1 MVEKVVA
8 IPRRRIGPVIGHLC
22 DADLL
27 VLNRMLA
34 FALGL
39 ADPPKTVRGEP

>member
-1 MVEKVVA
+1 MADKVMSA
-8 IPRRRIGPVIGHLC
+8 RRDKVGPVIGRLS

-39 ADPPKTVRGEP
+39 ADPVPGTVS